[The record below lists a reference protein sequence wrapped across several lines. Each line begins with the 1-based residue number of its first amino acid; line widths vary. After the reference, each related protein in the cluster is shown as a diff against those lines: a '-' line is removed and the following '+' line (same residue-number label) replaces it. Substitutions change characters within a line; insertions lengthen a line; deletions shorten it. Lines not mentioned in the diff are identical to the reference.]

1 MNLNWTISP
10 ESFLN
15 ESISSAISEHKLS
28 AKSELRKL
36 WENNSNEVTF
46 AHLNINSIQNTFEQ
60 LAHIIKG
67 IVDILMISES
77 KLDDSFP
84 VSQFLSKVYCA
95 PFRLDQKKYGDSIML
110 FVRKD
115 ISLKLILSEKLA
127 IKSF

>member
-10 ESFLN
+10 EAFLN

-28 AKSELRKL
+28 AKSELSKL

-60 LAHIIKG
+60 LAHIIKR
-67 IVDILMISES
+67 IVDILMSES

-84 VSQFLSKVYCA
+84 
-95 PFRLDQKKYGDSIML
+95 DS
-110 FVRKD
+110 
-115 ISLKLILSEKLA
+115 
-127 IKSF
+127 

>member
-10 ESFLN
+10 EAFLN

-28 AKSELRKL
+28 AKSELSKL

-67 IVDILMISES
+67 IVDILIMSES
-77 KLDDSFP
+77 KLDDFH
-84 VSQFLSKVYCA
+84 A
-95 PFRLDQKKYGDSIML
+95 YGDRS
-110 FVRKD
+110 V
-115 ISLKLILSEKLA
+115 SLTL
-127 IKSF
+127 